1 MSETTLV
8 DSSMDFA
15 SLAKMRL
22 DAARNPE
29 KTVDKVA
36 EQFESIFINMML
48 KSMRNATERSSL
60 MDSQAGRMYES
71 MFDQEVSLHQP
82 KKALWAWLRR
92 SNRKYK
98 EIKRDSPLKAV
109 NHTHLTQNDL
119 AERSSRK
126 NILTLS
132 ISEKGISHSMDAQ
145 LQLKR
150 ELVIE
155 RPTLHW
161 R

>member
-1 MSETTLV
+1 MSQSTLV

-71 MFDQEVSLHQP
+71 MFDQEVSLHLAKNGSLGLAETIKSQIQRNQERMVSGSDQAYSLQP
-82 KKALWAWLRR
+82 QRPAKKIL
-92 SNRKYK
+92 SEEHSYSID
-98 EIKRDSPLKAV
+98 IKRQKFSLDRR
-109 NHTHLTQNDL
+109 LTP
-119 AERSSRK
+119 AETGADK
-126 NILTLS
+126 
-132 ISEKGISHSMDAQ
+132 
-145 LQLKR
+145 
-150 ELVIE
+150 
-155 RPTLHW
+155 
-161 R
+161 